1 MYKKETS
8 FVFRNANDW
17 KVSYLKDF
25 QTESEFNSWMNERLS
40 EGLVHYT
47 NKRTN
52 EESVNV
58 TISLNDTP
66 DQYGNNASIWVSQ
79 TKEER
84 DAKAPKVYIG
94 NGKVIYDSDMP
105 RQNAPEVPTDL
116 PF

>member
-1 MYKKETS
+1 MGKLI
-8 FVFRNANDW
+8 NAQIN
-17 KVSYLKDF
+17 KSKL
-25 QTESEFNSWMNERLS
+25 Q
-40 EGLVHYT
+40 GLVHYT

-58 TISLNDTP
+58 TISLNDTL

-84 DAKAPKVYIG
+84 DAKAPKVYLG
-94 NGKVIYDSDMP
+94 NGKVIYDSDTP

-116 PF
+116 PFSHV

>member
-1 MYKKETS
+1 MGKLI
-8 FVFRNANDW
+8 NAQIN
-17 KVSYLKDF
+17 KSKL
-25 QTESEFNSWMNERLS
+25 Q
-40 EGLVHYT
+40 GLVHYT

-84 DAKAPKVYIG
+84 DAKAPKVYLG

-105 RQNAPEVPTDL
+105 RQNAQEVPTDL

>member
-1 MYKKETS
+1 MGKLI
-8 FVFRNANDW
+8 NAQIN
-17 KVSYLKDF
+17 KSKL
-25 QTESEFNSWMNERLS
+25 Q
-40 EGLVHYT
+40 GLVHYT

-84 DAKAPKVYIG
+84 DAKAPKVYLG

-105 RQNAPEVPTDL
+105 RQNAPEMPKEAPTTLTDL

>member
-1 MYKKETS
+1 MGKLI
-8 FVFRNANDW
+8 NAQIN
-17 KVSYLKDF
+17 KSKL
-25 QTESEFNSWMNERLS
+25 QS
-40 EGLVHYT
+40 LVHYT

-52 EESVNV
+52 EESVNI

-66 DQYGNNASIWVSQ
+66 DQYKNNASIWVSQ

-84 DAKAPKVYIG
+84 DAKAPKVYLG

-105 RQNAPEVPTDL
+105 RQNAPEIPTDL